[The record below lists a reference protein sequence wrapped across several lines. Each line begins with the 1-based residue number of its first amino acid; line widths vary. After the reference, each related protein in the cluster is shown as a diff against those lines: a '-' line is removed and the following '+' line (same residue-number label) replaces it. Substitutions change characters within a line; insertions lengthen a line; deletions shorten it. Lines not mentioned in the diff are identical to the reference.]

1 MTKRNGFLIR
11 TESRKSPTRCFA
23 ALFPESVKRWSILA
37 GLLTCPIL
45 GCLPVPRVG
54 QEQWLGSFRG
64 FPLCGEDLQQ
74 RVCSGVSPDSLFIV
88 HSEAGG
94 GSETRF
100 ASAKVGIIL
109 GSASMCAGIFCGSVI
124 ICWNQEIVV

>member
-1 MTKRNGFLIR
+1 MGLS
-11 TESRKSPTRCFA
+11 ED
-23 ALFPESVKRWSILA
+23 FPYVW
-37 GLLTCPIL
+37 
-45 GCLPVPRVG
+45 
-54 QEQWLGSFRG
+54 
-64 FPLCGEDLQQ
+64 EDLQQ

-100 ASAKVGIIL
+100 ARAKVEIIL